1 MIDTDTVEQLQN
13 DWRDPYRQWWA
24 AGMPSFTTKNLEPWK
39 QIKVYFK
46 TREDR
51 DKFQTLVDQKLTE
64 RTNVI
69 WHPQKDRDPNSMNRY
84 VEDV

>member
-1 MIDTDTVEQLQN
+1 MIERNTVEELQN

-24 AGMPSFTTKNLEPWK
+24 AGMPTFTTQNLEPWK

-51 DKFQTLVDQKLTE
+51 EKFQELINQSLTDK
-64 RTNVI
+64 TNVV
-69 WHPQKDRDPNSMNRY
+69 WHPAKDRDPNMMNRY

>member
-13 DWRDPYRQWWA
+13 DWRDPYRQW
-24 AGMPSFTTKNLEPWK
+24 WK